1 MKKMIRHIL
10 STTAAAFGLLMAGVV
25 TAKADTTYTVKPG
38 DCVWAISKQVG
49 SSVATIESANH
60 IQNNL
65 ILPGQ
70 ILTIPAVSGAATNTT
85 TTSPS
90 AATGQTSAVVQKSIP
105 VPTSATITPAT
116 VKPTTQPVSTA
127 VPVTTSNTN
136 GNLQSDVL
144 TQMATRTGVSADTW
158 NHIITRESGWEPQ
171 VRNSASGAYGL
182 FQNIHISSG
191 SVESQVNAAV
201 NLYHAQGMSAWA
213 L

>member
-49 SSVATIESANH
+49 SSVTAIEAANH

-70 ILTIPAVSGAATNTT
+70 VLTIPAISGT

-90 AATGQTSAVVQKSIP
+90 AATGQTSTVVQKS
-105 VPTSATITPAT
+105 TPAPVSAAVT
-116 VKPTTQPVSTA
+116 TATAKPTAQPVSTA
-127 VPVTTSNTN
+127 VPVTTSNTT

-144 TQMATRTGVSADTW
+144 TQMATRTGVSAATW
-158 NHIITRESGWEPQ
+158 NHIIARESGWEPQ